1 MKLKDWFLGWLFPE
15 KCILCGAILE
25 RQELDLCKRC
35 RTDAPECQV
44 SKIKYPFIDQW
55 TALWYY
61 EGDARYSLLRY
72 KFHNR
77 RNYAAGYAR
86 LLAMKLMTQERLDFD
101 VLTWIPIS
109 QKRLRKRGFDQVE
122 LLAQCL
128 GRELQIE
135 PVPTLKKIRDNRKQS
150 GIVGQ
155 AQRRANV
162 LGVYQALDPQQF
174 AGKRVL
180 ILDDILTTGAT
191 AGECARVLLTAGA
204 AKVELAVIAAARQS
218 KKTDR

>member
-1 MKLKDWFLGWLFPE
+1 MKLLQGLAGWLFPE
-15 KCILCGAILE
+15 KCILCGKILE
-25 RQELDLCKRC
+25 RDELDLCRKC
-35 RTDAPECQV
+35 RIDTPECPI

-55 TALWYY
+55 TGLWYY
-61 EGDARYSLLRY
+61 ENDVRYSLIRY

-86 LLAMKLMTQERLDFD
+86 LLAMKLMKEDRVDFD

-109 QKRLRKRGFDQVE
+109 PKRLRQRGFDQVE
-122 LLAQCL
+122 LLAQKL
-128 GRELQIE
+128 AEELQVEAI
-135 PVPTLKKIRDNRKQS
+135 PALRKIRENRKQS

-162 LGVYQALDPQQF
+162 LGAYEAVQPERF

-180 ILDDILTTGAT
+180 LLDDIITTGAT
-191 AGECARVLLTAGA
+191 ASECARVLLTAGA
-204 AKVELAVIAAARQS
+204 DKVQLAVVAAARQS
-218 KKTDR
+218 KKTNR